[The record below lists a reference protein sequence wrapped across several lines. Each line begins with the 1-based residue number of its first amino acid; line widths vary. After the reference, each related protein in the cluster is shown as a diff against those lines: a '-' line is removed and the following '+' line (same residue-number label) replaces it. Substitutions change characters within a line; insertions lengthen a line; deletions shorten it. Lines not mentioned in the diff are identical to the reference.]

1 MKYYKMINNNQI
13 VGAISSYNFVSYSP
27 VAEGFLHTDEQLGEY
42 ISYNG
47 QLYRSTI
54 MKPIVIRKEYIPI
67 ILIEITEEEY
77 NIYSEAI
84 QNNEEIYEQRQEE
97 IIEDPP
103 FIDMNDVASV
113 EFIRSSKI
121 NEMSYTCRTTIE
133 QGFDIEL
140 RGESHHFSLSTQD
153 QLNLMNL
160 NIMAQTQELI
170 PYHADGEACEYYT
183 ATEINQIVK
192 AANDYKIY
200 HTTYF
205 NALKEY
211 INALETIEEIA
222 AITYGT
228 PIPEEYKSDVL
239 RVLE

>member
-1 MKYYKMINNNQI
+1 MNYYKIFTSESFIGIACSGDFLTYMPQNNYLVITNEQVGQFIEYKNKLYRDTWMKPLPTEREYSFIQAHINPI
-13 VGAISSYNFVSYSP
+13 TR
-27 VAEGFLHTDEQLGEY
+27 EEY
-42 ISYNG
+42 IS
-47 QLYRSTI
+47 LRAS
-54 MKPIVIRKEYIPI
+54 
-67 ILIEITEEEY
+67 IEK
-77 NIYSEAI
+77 
-84 QNNEEIYEQRQEE
+84 NEEITIVIPEE
-97 IIEDPP
+97 EPYVPVIEP
-103 FIDMNDVASV
+103 NVTL

-121 NEMSYTCRTTIE
+121 NEMSYTCRITIE

-183 ATEINQIVK
+183 ATEINQIIK